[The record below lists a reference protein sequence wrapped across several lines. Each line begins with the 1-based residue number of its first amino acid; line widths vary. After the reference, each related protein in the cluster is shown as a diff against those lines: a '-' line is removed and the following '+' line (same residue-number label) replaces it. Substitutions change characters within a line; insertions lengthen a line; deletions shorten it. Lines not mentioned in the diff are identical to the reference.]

1 MPKTK
6 GFYSNV
12 NFYYCQYKV
21 YTVATRH
28 SKLQLFQFSNDSHA
42 ISSYLYRSINF
53 FQDTIIFLFEKDYHQ
68 RRVSILYLINYHSRR
83 NFFSRF
89 TKLSFFNISPR
100 RGKNRCVF
108 PCFARRANDRP
119 IVGNA
124 FTSVRDALKKTCKAS
139 DAIVNRKS
147 LSNQKPFRHVRHVHA

>member
-1 MPKTK
+1 MQ
-6 GFYSNV
+6 GIYRC
-12 NFYYCQYKV
+12 Y
-21 YTVATRH
+21 ATF
-28 SKLQLFQFSNDSHA
+28 K
-42 ISSYLYRSINF
+42 I
-53 FQDTIIFLFEKDYHQ
+53 TI
-68 RRVSILYLINYHSRR
+68 VSIFKRFTRKFLLPLSLYKFFSRYNYISLQKGLSSTACFDSRYLINYHSRR

-100 RGKNRCVF
+100 REKNRCVF